1 MWQLMALLA
10 PGAPAMSF
18 DLGKT
23 VPTASPDEI
32 IVTAR
37 RDESLRYRLDPTI
50 QKDAADK
57 RLSVDLGFGTLTP
70 DAEQGRLGDTRVV
83 IRLTVPF

>member
-1 MWQLMALLA
+1 MWWLIALLA
-10 PGAPAMSF
+10 ADGPAVAF

-23 VPTASPDEI
+23 APAAGPDEI

-37 RDESLRYRLDPTI
+37 RDENLRYRLDPTI
-50 QKDAADK
+50 EKDAADK
-57 RLSVDLGFGTLTP
+57 RLSVDLGFGKLTP
-70 DAEQGRLGDTRVV
+70 DAEQGRLGDTRIV

>member
-1 MWQLMALLA
+1 MWRLMALLA
-10 PGAPAMSF
+10 PDVPAVAF

-23 VPTASPDEI
+23 APAASPDEI

-37 RDESLRYRLDPTI
+37 RDENLRYRLDPTI
-50 QKDAADK
+50 EKDAADK
-57 RLSVDLGFGTLTP
+57 RLSVDLGFGKLTP
-70 DAEQGRLGDTRVV
+70 DAEQGRLGDPRVV